1 MKRQLEITVLCCL
14 VTLFVALLFM
24 FSSCGNVSWQTASET
39 VTVERAVL
47 PQCAVPGFD
56 ASRFGNKVYVDFSA
70 NGVAVSALPAGV
82 TIENGGRDVLLRSR
96 VPGVEYVVS
105 GDAVDASFTIVSD
118 FSPLLTLDSLSLVA
132 CGRNTLQVSSKEL
145 IYVRSG
151 AAALSD
157 VTGGEKADNQSA
169 VIKLM
174 GRAMLCEG
182 SLEVNA
188 ARRSAIFC
196 TDTLFVDGMQLT
208 VGSAPN
214 NALLS
219 NRSIVLSAGS
229 VSVSS
234 AKDVVKCKNGDFL
247 MTGGVLA
254 VTSSHNKADGIQA
267 KNIYITGGCLS
278 VMVSGAASDGMKA
291 KSRLCIAGGNLSV
304 VAKGC
309 ALFNDKKS
317 DYSSASCLKSDAVVD
332 ISGGCCSFVSEGDG
346 GKGISSDSLV
356 VVSGG
361 LLSVLT
367 KGGDMQHPVDVN
379 AHSSSKGIKSD
390 GALYFLGGD
399 IEVAALGKGER
410 SEGVEAK
417 CNMYIGG
424 TAKLY
429 VYAYD
434 DALNAADLT
443 VAGGHSYFY
452 SVANDAVD
460 SNGSILLSG
469 GTVIAEGACAPEQG
483 VDVDDFSAFSI
494 TGGALFSVGGSMG
507 PFPALPLSAE
517 SSVPVVAWQC
527 GKVKKGDMLSLSN
540 EDGTLIMAYRMA
552 RDMEAAS
559 VLVAS
564 PQLRKDGEYALA
576 ISGALSG
583 AEYAG
588 NGMYKGGKV
597 VDAMQSVLFEPLGLV
612 NCVSKDGEVT
622 VAGSGS
628 AGSLGVPPPPPHAS
642 DGSIPPHGAFPPP
655 RIGNGPMPP
664 HGVFPPPPPP
674 MRNIESGYGEG
685 NLPNSD

>member
-1 MKRQLEITVLCCL
+1 MKRQLEITVRCCL
-14 VTLFVALLFM
+14 VTLFVALPFL
-24 FSSCGNVSWQTASET
+24 FSSCGNVSWQVAPET
-39 VTVERAVL
+39 LTVERAVL

-56 ASRFGNKVYVDFSA
+56 ASQFGNKVYVDFSA
-70 NGVAVSALPAGV
+70 KGVGISALPAGV
-82 TIENGGRDVLLRSR
+82 TIENGGRDVLLRSH

-105 GDAVDASFTIVSD
+105 GYAADASFIIGSD
-118 FSPLLTLDSLSLVA
+118 FSPLITLDSLSLVA

-145 IYVRSG
+145 IYVRSS
-151 AAALSD
+151 AAVLSD
-157 VTGGEKADNQSA
+157 VAGGEKADNQSA

-182 SLEVNA
+182 SLEANA
-188 ARRSAIFC
+188 ARRRAIFC

-254 VTSSHNKADGIQA
+254 VTSSYNKADGIQA
-267 KNIYITGGCLS
+267 KNVYITGGNLS
-278 VMVSGAASDGMKA
+278 VMVAGAASDGMKA
-291 KSRLCIAGGNLSV
+291 KNHLCIAGGNLSV
-304 VAKGC
+304 VAKGG

-361 LLSVLT
+361 LHSVLT

-399 IEVAALGKGER
+399 IKVAVLGKGER

-469 GTVIAEGACAPEQG
+469 GTVIAEGSCAPEQG

-494 TGGALFSVGGSMG
+494 TGGTLFSVGGSMG

-517 SSVPVVAWQC
+517 TSVPVVAWQC
-527 GKVKKGDMLSLSN
+527 GKVKKGDVLSLSN

-564 PQLRKDGEYALA
+564 PQLRKNGEYALA
-576 ISGALSG
+576 ISGTFNG

-588 NGMYKGGKV
+588 NGLYKGGKV
-597 VDAMQSVLFEPLGLV
+597 VNVRQSVLFEPSGLV

-628 AGSLGVPPPPPHAS
+628 AGSFGVPPPPH
-642 DGSIPPHGAFPPP
+642 DNNGSIPPHGAFPPP
-655 RIGNGPMPP
+655 HIGNGPMPP

-674 MRNIESGYGEG
+674 MRNIESVYGEG